1 MSGAVLFREKETAA
15 LEALLFMAR
24 EPLPPARLAELL
36 EVKTQDAEDLLA
48 VLAARYERE
57 DCGLTLVRYETGVR
71 LGTKGETAPYI
82 QALYRQPSQLLS
94 QAALE
99 TLAVIAYRQPV
110 TKGEIDLIRGV
121 QSDTA
126 LRALLEKDLAREA
139 GRRESAGRPFLYV
152 TTPEFLRYF
161 NLTSVAELP
170 PLEQNAIIPLA

>member
-1 MSGAVLFREKETAA
+1 MMFREKEIAA

-24 EPLPPARLAELL
+24 EPLAPERLSELL
-36 EVKTQDAEDLLA
+36 EVSPPDVEDFLALLA
-48 VLAARYERE
+48 ERYERE
-57 DCGLTLVRYETGVR
+57 DCGLTIVRRETGVR
-71 LGTKGETAPYI
+71 LAAKGETAPYI
-82 QALYRQPSQLLS
+82 QALYRQPIQVLS

-126 LRALLEKDLAREA
+126 LRALVEKGLAQEA

-152 TTPEFLRYF
+152 TTPEFLHHF
-161 NLTSVAELP
+161 NLNSVAELP
-170 PLEQNAIIPLA
+170 PVNL